1 MNLTKVLSAK
11 HPAVHRFES
20 NIGRGNH
27 SIAVRNATVRKAS
40 LVAKRKYK
48 RLNVIVKDY
57 DNTSECS
64 NFIPNTG
71 VHIDNSNIVEESILL
86 ERIRIMGD
94 IPYE

>member
-27 SIAVRNATVRKAS
+27 SIAVHNAAVRRAS
-40 LVAKRKYK
+40 FVAKMKYK
-48 RLNVIVKDY
+48 RLNVIAKDY

-64 NFIPNTG
+64 NFIFNIG
-71 VHIDNSNIVEESILL
+71 VRIDNSNIVEESMLL